1 MERAAEGAQGAQAEQ
16 LGILQTLAQQA
27 QQQQQSFQQMT
38 QEVLNT
44 YVQPFNILLSYARAG
59 LWSAQFPIEA
69 TRS

>member
-1 MERAAEGAQGAQAEQ
+1 
-16 LGILQTLAQQA
+16 LQTQAQQA

-44 YVQPFNILLSYARAG
+44 YAQPFNILLSYARAG
-59 LWSAQFPIEA
+59 LGSAQFPIEA